1 MHPIPTEATLVS
13 LSIALNSP
21 RNHKTGRVSR
31 ARLGRKRKRAPMF
44 HNTYQAGFLS
54 ILYSIG

>member
-1 MHPIPTEATLVS
+1 MTRAAATTAARREEAFG
-13 LSIALNSP
+13 AFQD
-21 RNHKTGRVSR
+21 
-31 ARLGRKRKRAPMF
+31 ARTHEQPSTMF